1 MLYYYYSH
9 THITPPSIM
18 TEYTLDKEVSH
29 DLRELMEDSL
39 EFFCDNNR
47 ISGELAWTVV
57 SAIAEA
63 KLMEIRGHLS

>member
-1 MLYYYYSH
+1 MSN
-9 THITPPSIM
+9 
-18 TEYTLDKEVSH
+18 YTLDREVSQ

-39 EFFCDNNR
+39 EFFCDENM